1 MPYHPTSKSG
11 ARPGRVPGGAP
22 IYAATALAIAA
33 MGAIGMT
40 ASDAIMSAVSAHGSR
55 HPVVKEERRYI
66 RSHTVK
72 PDSPETYGGPFE
84 LTDHNG
90 RTVTDKTLHGKWALL
105 FFGYTGCR
113 EACPL
118 GLEHITRSLELL
130 GPDAEKIQ
138 PLFIDVGME
147 PPDRKG
153 LAQFV
158 SNFHPSILGLTG
170 TRAQTFEIV
179 RHYKIRREYM
189 ATNYSKKE
197 FGPRIDHTTYIFLV
211 DPSGKTRG
219 YYHHALSPEQM
230 ADFIRKHL

>member
-1 MPYHPTSKSG
+1 MNHPRGKTW
-11 ARPGRVPGGAP
+11 AR
-22 IYAATALAIAA
+22 LA
-33 MGAIGMT
+33 MGAPLVAL
-40 ASDAIMSAVSAHGSR
+40 ASVGSLLPTLFLGVATTGPASAHGSR
-55 HPVVKEERRYI
+55 HPVIKEERRYI
-66 RSHTVK
+66 RTHSVS
-72 PDSPETYGGPFE
+72 PDAPETYGGPFE

-90 RTVTDKTLHGKWALL
+90 RVVTDRTFHGKWTLY

-118 GLEHITRSLELL
+118 GLENITRSLELL
-130 GPDAEKIQ
+130 GPDSEKIQ

-147 PPDRKG
+147 APDRKG

-158 SNFHPSILGLTG
+158 ANFHPSILGLSG

-179 RHYKIRREYM
+179 RLYKIRREYM

-211 DPSGKTRG
+211 DPNGKTRG
-219 YYHHALSPEQM
+219 YYHHALAPDQM
-230 ADFIRKHL
+230 AAFIRTHM

>member
-1 MPYHPTSKSG
+1 MKMGSTM
-11 ARPGRVPGGAP
+11 RRVQSTTLLASL
-22 IYAATALAIAA
+22 ATAGVVASALVAGVAT
-33 MGAIGMT
+33 T
-40 ASDAIMSAVSAHGSR
+40 APASAHGSR
-55 HPVVKEERRYI
+55 HPVIKEERRYI
-66 RSHTVK
+66 RTHSLQ
-72 PDSPETYGGPFE
+72 PDTPESYGGPFE

-90 RTVTDKTLHGKWALL
+90 RTVTDKTFHGQWSLY

-118 GLEHITRSLELL
+118 GLENITQSLELM
-130 GPDAEKIQ
+130 GTDADKIQ

-147 PPDRKG
+147 APDRKG
-153 LAQFV
+153 LAQFL
-158 SNFHPSILGLTG
+158 SNFHPRLLGLAG
-170 TRAQTFEIV
+170 TRAQTFDIV

-211 DPSGKTRG
+211 DPAGRTRG
-219 YYHHALSPEQM
+219 YYHHALEPKQM

>member
-1 MPYHPTSKSG
+1 MTRDGTASSLAS
-11 ARPGRVPGGAP
+11 ARLWSP
-22 IYAATALAIAA
+22 LAIAA
-33 MGAIGMT
+33 TLLTSVGLATMPWAPAG
-40 ASDAIMSAVSAHGSR
+40 AHGSR
-55 HPVVKEERRYI
+55 HPVIKEERRYI
-66 RSHTVK
+66 LTHTVK

-84 LTDHNG
+84 LTDHTG
-90 RTVTDKTLHGKWALL
+90 RTVTDKTFHGKWALY

-130 GPDAEKIQ
+130 GPMAGKIQ
-138 PLFIDVGME
+138 PLFVDVGME

-158 SNFHPSILGLTG
+158 SNFHPSLLGLTG

-189 ATNYSKKE
+189 ATNFSKKE

-211 DPSGKTRG
+211 DPDGKTRG
-219 YYHHALSPEQM
+219 YYHHALAPEKM
-230 ADFIRKHL
+230 AEFIRQHM

>member
-1 MPYHPTSKSG
+1 MPPALDRALRT
-11 ARPGRVPGGAP
+11 
-22 IYAATALAIAA
+22 AAI
-33 MGAIGMT
+33 T
-40 ASDAIMSAVSAHGSR
+40 ASVGGVLLAAAAVAELGVTDAVAHGSR

-66 RSHTVK
+66 RTHSIEPH
-72 PDSPETYGGPFE
+72 SPETYGGPFE
-84 LTDHNG
+84 LTDHTG
-90 RTVTDKTLHGKWALL
+90 RTVTDKTLHGKWALM

-138 PLFIDVGME
+138 PLFVDVGME

-158 SNFHPSILGLTG
+158 SNFHPSLIGLAG

-179 RHYKIRREYM
+179 RLYKIRREYM

-197 FGPRIDHTTYIFLV
+197 FGPRIDHTTYIFLI
-211 DPSGKTRG
+211 DPSGRTRG
-219 YYHHALSPEQM
+219 YYHHALAPEQM
-230 ADFIRKHL
+230 AAFIRKHL

>member
-1 MPYHPTSKSG
+1 MNTKYSDRDTTS
-11 ARPGRVPGGAP
+11 ARRTLGGCL
-22 IYAATALAIAA
+22 AATVLASALLAVLSAA
-33 MGAIGMT
+33 GVT
-40 ASDAIMSAVSAHGSR
+40 SAPASAHGSR
-55 HPVVKEERRYI
+55 HPVIKEERRYI
-66 RSHTVK
+66 RTHSVS
-72 PDSPETYGGPFE
+72 PDTPESYGGPFE

-90 RTVTDKTLHGKWALL
+90 RAVTDKTFHGKWTLY

-118 GLEHITRSLELL
+118 GLENITRSLELI
-130 GPDAEKIQ
+130 GPESEKIQ

-147 PPDRKG
+147 APDRKG

-158 SNFHPSILGLTG
+158 SNFHPNILGLSG

-179 RHYKIRREYM
+179 RLYKIRREYM
-189 ATNYSKKE
+189 GTNYSKKE

-219 YYHHALSPEQM
+219 YYHHALAPDQM
-230 ADFIRKHL
+230 AAFIRKHM